1 MASSAVLLYTVLTE
15 EYESQGLEPSFPR
28 QELEAQFEQ
37 KLPEL
42 DAKLGPLRLSDPE
55 EYERRLDAERV
66 KLFYAWLHKND
77 VRRSALCFSGGGIR
91 SATFGLGLV
100 QGLARRRL
108 LGQFNYLSTVSGG
121 GYLGSWLTGWIYR
134 ERKKRAEAPERQQL
148 AAEERQRLAEQD
160 AKDALQ
166 EVETRLENLPGS
178 SLGSSFDQEPEP
190 VRYLRKY
197 SRYMSPKVGLLSAD
211 TWTLVSIFLRNLF
224 LNWLVLLPLLAL
236 GLMIPR
242 VSVILVRLG
251 TRPWFQAREEG
262 ILQVVFW
269 LAVAF
274 GSCSIAYIAAA
285 RPSLAAISRLKPKF
299 RGQLPFLLF
308 CQLPLTLMAILI
320 TLYWAWLRSRGTQI
334 GGLRFVILGWETSP
348 LVGFVLFGMILHLGG
363 FLLSR
368 YFVRSYVL
376 GEFSV
381 TLATGALGGL
391 GAWLAATKLF
401 PDVTPGLSEIYACFA
416 APLLLFLFLLA
427 ATLFVGLSSYYTSD
441 ADREWLARAG
451 AWILIVV
458 AVRSVLFAL
467 VVFGPVALL
476 HVPAWI
482 ASIGGVSGLIT
493 LILGR
498 SSGAKGRKDQQ
509 EKGKQSATAIGL
521 DKLLV
526 FAAPVFAASILVV
539 LAELTTQLIRW
550 LAETRP
556 PARGPVWPDVQG
568 LAIDHSW
575 LMPLKI
581 VYDSP
586 WWTVVVVSIL
596 FAVVGGFMGWFV
608 DINRFSLHAAYRD
621 RLIRAYLGAS
631 RGSLRRPNPFTGFDE
646 DDNVQMQE
654 LRSNRPFHVVNM
666 ALNLVSGKD
675 LAWQDRKAETFTA
688 SPLHAGSF
696 RLGYR
701 DTAEYG
707 LHRGHQN
714 VAISLG
720 TAVAISGAAASP
732 NMGYHSSPV
741 VTFLLALFNVRLGWW
756 LGNPGP
762 AGKRTYN
769 TPGPRF
775 APRSLFA
782 EAFGLTDNDH
792 PYVYL
797 TDGGHFE
804 NLGLYEMILRR
815 CRFIVV
821 SDGGQDAEFTFE
833 DLGNA
838 LSKIRVDL
846 GVPIKFG
853 RIPLRARPAEQES
866 YDPARDGQ
874 AGRSL
879 QSYCAIARICYSCVD
894 SVPGGA
900 AEDGFLL
907 YIKPALNGSEPADVF
922 HYARLH
928 PQFPH
933 ESTAQQLYTESQ
945 FESYRE
951 LGSHIMRTILE
962 QLPAGGTLDDQFFEK
977 ISSQLGEMPVCD

>member
-1 MASSAVLLYTVLTE
+1 MPSPSMLYTVLTDE
-15 EYESQGLEPSFPR
+15 LESQGLGPVPR
-28 QELEAQFEQ
+28 EELEEQLQQ
-37 KLPEL
+37 KLPAI
-42 DAKLGPLRLSDPE
+42 DAEIGALRQTDPE
-55 EYERRLDAERV
+55 EYARRLDGERV
-66 KLFYAWLHKND
+66 KLFYAWLHRQD
-77 VRRSALCFSGGGIR
+77 IRRSALCFSGGGIR

-100 QGLARRRL
+100 QGLARNRL
-108 LGQFNYLSTVSGG
+108 LGQFDFLSTVSGG

-134 ERKKRAEAPERQQL
+134 ERRKL
-148 AAEERQRLAEQD
+148 AAARAPQQPAGEAQPLAEQD
-160 AKDALQ
+160 AQDARDAKAALST
-166 EVETRLENLPGS
+166 VETRLENLPGAS
-178 SLGSSFDQEPEP
+178 PGSSFDQEPEP
-190 VRYLRKY
+190 VRYLRQY

-211 TWTLVSIFLRNLF
+211 TWTLVAIFLRNLF

-242 VSVILVRLG
+242 VSVLLVRLG
-251 TRPWFQAREEG
+251 TRPWFVANEDW
-262 ILQVVFW
+262 IFPLVFW
-269 LAVAF
+269 LAVLC
-274 GSCSIAYIAAA
+274 GSCAIGYIAAA
-285 RPSLAAISRLKPKF
+285 RPSLAAQSRLPARF
-299 RGQLPFLLF
+299 RGQLPFLAL

-320 TLYWAWLRSRGTQI
+320 TLYWAWLRSRGTPLA
-334 GGLRFVILGWETSP
+334 GLRFVILGWETSP
-348 LVGFVLFGMILHLGG
+348 LVAFVLFGMVLHLGG

-368 YFVRSYVL
+368 LLVRSYVL
-376 GEFSV
+376 GELSV
-381 TLATGALGGL
+381 ILATGALGGAA
-391 GAWLAATKLF
+391 AWLAATRLF
-401 PDVTPGLSEIYACFA
+401 PNVTPGLVSEIYSCFA
-416 APLLLFLFLLA
+416 APLLLFLFLAA

-458 AVRSVLFAL
+458 SVRIVLFSI
-467 VVFGPVALL
+467 VIFGPVVLL
-476 HVPAWI
+476 KAPGWI
-482 ASIGGVSGLIT
+482 CSAVGGVSGLIT
-493 LILGR
+493 LVLGR
-498 SSGAKGRKDQQ
+498 SARTKGRKDQQ
-509 EKGKQSATAIGL
+509 EKGETSPMAVGL

-539 LAELTTQLIRW
+539 LAQLTSLLIRW
-550 LAETRP
+550 LGGSMWTELPGVASDL
-556 PARGPVWPDVQG
+556 W
-568 LAIDHSW
+568 
-575 LMPLKI
+575 PLKV
-581 VYDSP
+581 VYESP
-586 WWTVVVVSIL
+586 WLTVAEVSL
-596 FAVVGGFMGWFV
+596 LLALVGGIMGWFV
-608 DINRFSLHAAYRD
+608 DINRFSLHAGYRD

-631 RGSLRRPNPFTGFDE
+631 RGSRRRPNPFTGFDE

-654 LRSNRPFHVVNM
+654 LRGNRPFHVVNM

-707 LHRGHQN
+707 LHRGHRN

-756 LGNPGP
+756 LGNPGL
-762 AGKRTYN
+762 AGNRTYD

-775 APRSLFA
+775 APKSLFA

-804 NLGLYEMILRR
+804 NLALYEMILRR
-815 CRFIVV
+815 CRYIVV
-821 SDGGQDAEFTFE
+821 SDSGQDGDFTFE

-853 RIPLRARPAEQES
+853 RIPLSARPEKQEK
-866 YDPARDGQ
+866 YDPANAD
-874 AGRSL
+874 AASA

-894 SVPGGA
+894 SVPGGKA
-900 AEDGFLL
+900 KDGFLL
-907 YIKPALNGSEPADVF
+907 YIKPALNGTEPADVF

-933 ESTAQQLYTESQ
+933 EPTSQQLYTEAQ

-951 LGSHIMRTILE
+951 LGSYVMRRILE
-962 QLPAGGTLDDQFFEK
+962 AVPGDGTLEGLFT
-977 ISSQLGEMPVCD
+977 QLETGSVLGTMPACD

>member
-15 EYESQGLEPSFPR
+15 EYEAQGLEPSFPR
-28 QELEAQFEQ
+28 KELEEQFKQQ

-42 DAKLGPLRLSDPE
+42 DVKLGPLRLSDPE
-55 EYERRLDAERV
+55 EYERKLDAERV
-66 KLFYAWLHKND
+66 EMFYAWMHRNN

-108 LGQFNYLSTVSGG
+108 LGQFHYLSTVSGG

-134 ERKKRAEAPERQQL
+134 ERLKLAEGRKPQTLAEDPEQQK
-148 AAEERQRLAEQD
+148 LAEQD
-160 AKDALQ
+160 SRQALQ
-166 EVETRLENLPGS
+166 EVETRLRSLPAS
-178 SLGSSFDQEPEP
+178 PLEPEPEP

-211 TWTLVSIFLRNLF
+211 TWTLVAIFLRNLF

-242 VSVILVRLG
+242 VSVVLVRLG
-251 TRPWFQAREEG
+251 TRHWFQAREEW

-269 LAVAF
+269 LAVVF
-274 GSCSIAYIAAA
+274 GSCAIAYIAAA
-285 RPSLAAISRLKPKF
+285 RPSLAAKSRLKPSC
-299 RGQLPFLLF
+299 RGQIPFLVF

-320 TLYWAWLRSRGTQI
+320 TLYWAWLRGRGMPLS
-334 GGLRFVILGWETSP
+334 GLRFIVLGWETSP
-348 LVGFVLFGMILHLGG
+348 LVGFVLFGVLLHLGG

-368 YFVRSYVL
+368 YYVRSYVF

-391 GAWLAATKLF
+391 VAWLAATKLF

-458 AVRSVLFAL
+458 AVRIVLFAI
-467 VVFGPVALL
+467 VIFGPVALL
-476 HVPAWI
+476 HAPTWI
-482 ASIGGVSGLIT
+482 SSIGGISGLIT

-498 SSGAKGRKDQQ
+498 SSGTKGRKDQQ
-509 EKGKQSATAIGL
+509 EKGEQSLTAVGL

-526 FAAPVFAASILVV
+526 FAAPVFAVSILVV

-550 LAETRP
+550 LAEIRP
-556 PARGPVWPDVQG
+556 PQGPAWPDVPG
-568 LAIDHSW
+568 LASNHSW

-586 WWTVVVVSIL
+586 WWAVVVVSLL
-596 FAVVGGFMGWFV
+596 FALVGGFMGWFV

-631 RGSLRRPNPFTGFDE
+631 RGSWRTPDKFTGFDE

-654 LRSNRPFHVVNM
+654 LRGNRPFHVVNM
-666 ALNLVSGKD
+666 ALNLVSGKE

-701 DTAEYG
+701 DTAQYG
-707 LHRGHQN
+707 LHRDHKG
-714 VAISLG
+714 VALSLG

-762 AGKRTYN
+762 AGDHTFN

-775 APRSLFA
+775 APSSLFA
-782 EAFGLTDNDH
+782 EAFGLTDNEH

-804 NLGLYEMILRR
+804 NLALYEMILRR
-815 CRFIVV
+815 CRLIVV
-821 SDGGQDAEFTFE
+821 SDAGQDADFTFE

-853 RIPLRARPAEQES
+853 RIPLHARPAEQES
-866 YDPARDGQ
+866 YDPVRVGQ
-874 AGRSL
+874 AGHAL
-879 QSYCAIARICYSCVD
+879 QSYCAVARICYSCVD
-894 SVPGGA
+894 TVPGGK

-951 LGSHIMRTILE
+951 LGSHIMRTILA
-962 QLPAGGTLDDQFFEK
+962 QLPASGELDDQFFEK
-977 ISSQLGEMPVCD
+977 IKSLLGDMPVCE

>member
-1 MASSAVLLYTVLTE
+1 MPSPVLLYTVLTE
-15 EYESQGLEPSFPR
+15 ELESQGLGPVPR
-28 QELEAQFEQ
+28 EELEEQ
-37 KLPEL
+37 LRRKLPEIEGE
-42 DAKLGPLRLSDPE
+42 LGPLRLSDPQ
-55 EYERRLDAERV
+55 EYARRLDGERV
-66 KLFYAWLHKND
+66 KLFYAWLHAHD

-100 QGLARRRL
+100 QGLARNRL
-108 LGQFNYLSTVSGG
+108 LGQFDYLSTVSGG

-134 ERKKRAEAPERQQL
+134 ERKKLAEAPERQTL
-148 AAEERQRLAEQD
+148 AAEERQRLAAQD
-160 AKDALQ
+160 ARDALRK
-166 EVETRLENLPGS
+166 VETRLQSLPGS
-178 SLGSSFDQEPEP
+178 SPGSSFDQEPEP
-190 VRYLRKY
+190 VRYLRQY

-242 VSVILVRLG
+242 VSVVLVRLG
-251 TRPWFQAREEG
+251 TRPWFQAREEW
-262 ILQVVFW
+262 IFQLVFW
-269 LAVAF
+269 LAVVS
-274 GSCSIAYIAAA
+274 GSCAIGYIAAA
-285 RPSLAAISRLKPKF
+285 RPSLTAKSTLPARL
-299 RGQLPFLLF
+299 RGQLPFLAL
-308 CQLPLTLMAILI
+308 CELPLTLMAILI
-320 TLYWAWLRSRGTQI
+320 TLYWAWLRSRGTPLA
-334 GGLRFVILGWETSP
+334 GLHFVILGWETSP
-348 LVGFVLFGMILHLGG
+348 LVAFVLFGTLLHFGG

-368 YFVRSYVL
+368 IFVRSYVL

-391 GAWLAATKLF
+391 AAWLAATKLF
-401 PDVTPGLSEIYACFA
+401 PDVTPGLISEIYSCFA

-458 AVRSVLFAL
+458 SVRIVLFAI
-467 VVFGPVALL
+467 VIFGPVVLL
-476 HVPAWI
+476 RAPGWI
-482 ASIGGVSGLIT
+482 SSSIGAASGLIT
-493 LILGR
+493 LVLGR
-498 SSGAKGRKDQQ
+498 SARTKGRKDQQ
-509 EKGKQSATAIGL
+509 EKGETSRTAIGL

-539 LAELTTQLIRW
+539 LAQLTTLLIRF
-550 LAETRP
+550 LSEVSQAQ
-556 PARGPVWPDVQG
+556 GPVWPALPGIVE
-568 LAIDHSW
+568 DHFW

-581 VYDSP
+581 VYYCP
-586 WWTVVVVSIL
+586 WWTVVVVALL
-596 FAVVGGFMGWFV
+596 FALVGGIMGWFV
-608 DINRFSLHAAYRD
+608 DINRFSLHAGYRD

-631 RGSLRRPNPFTGFDE
+631 RGSRRTPNPFTGFDD

-666 ALNLVSGKD
+666 ALNLVAGKD

-707 LHRGHQN
+707 QHRGHKEI
-714 VAISLG
+714 AISLG

-762 AGKRTYN
+762 AGNRTFN

-775 APRSLFA
+775 APGSLFA
-782 EAFGLTDNDH
+782 EAFGLTDNEH

-804 NLGLYEMILRR
+804 NLALYEMVLRR
-815 CRFIVV
+815 CRYIVV

-853 RIPLRARPAEQES
+853 KIPLSARPQKQVS
-866 YDPARDGQ
+866 YDPADAT
-874 AGRSL
+874 AGSV

-894 SVPGGA
+894 SVPGGTA
-900 AEDGFLL
+900 RDGFLL
-907 YIKPALNGSEPADVF
+907 YIKPALNGTEPADVF

-933 ESTAQQLYTESQ
+933 EPTSQQLYTESQ

-951 LGSHIMRTILE
+951 LGSYVMRKILE
-962 QLPAGGTLDDQFFEK
+962 HLPAGGTLEELFEK
-977 ISSQLGEMPVCD
+977 IEAGSVLGTMPACD

>member
-1 MASSAVLLYTVLTE
+1 MPSPAVLLYTVLTE

-28 QELEAQFEQ
+28 EKLEKEFEA
-37 KLPEL
+37 LRPDL
-42 DAKLGPLRLSDPE
+42 DAKLDHLRRSDPE

-66 KLFYAWLHKND
+66 KLFYTWLHANK
-77 VRRSALCFSGGGIR
+77 VPRSALCFSGGGIR
-91 SATFGLGLV
+91 SATFGLGLI
-100 QGLARRRL
+100 QGLARGRL
-108 LGQFNYLSTVSGG
+108 LGQFDYLSTVSGG
-121 GYLGSWLTGWIYR
+121 GYLGSWLTGWLYR
-134 ERKKRAEAPERQQL
+134 ERLRRQDQGPEPALQ
-148 AAEERQRLAEQD
+148 
-160 AKDALQ
+160 ALQ
-166 EVETRLENLPGS
+166 EVEAQLRSLPSSPLEP
-178 SLGSSFDQEPEP
+178 EPEP
-190 VRYLRKY
+190 VRYLREY

-251 TRPWFQAREEG
+251 TRPWFQEREDW
-262 ILQVVFW
+262 ILQIVFW

-274 GSCSIAYIAAA
+274 GSCAIAYIAAT
-285 RPSLAAISRLKPKF
+285 RPSLEARSRFPARY
-299 RGQLPFLLF
+299 RGQLPFLGL
-308 CQLPLTLMAILI
+308 CALPLTLMAILI
-320 TLYWAWLRSRGTQI
+320 TLYWAWLRGRGTPLS
-334 GGLRFVILGWETSP
+334 GLRFVILGWETSP
-348 LVGFVLFGMILHLGG
+348 LVGFVLFGVLLHLGG
-363 FLLSR
+363 FFLSR
-368 YFVRSYVL
+368 IWVKSYVL

-381 TLATGALGGL
+381 TVLTGALGGTI
-391 GAWLAATKLF
+391 AWLAASKLF
-401 PDVTPGLSEIYACFA
+401 PSVAPGLVSEIYVCFA

-441 ADREWLARAG
+441 ADREWLARCG
-451 AWILIVV
+451 AWILIVIS
-458 AVRSVLFAL
+458 VRITLFSIVLF
-467 VVFGPVALL
+467 GPIALL
-476 HVPAWI
+476 GAAAWVSSMI
-482 ASIGGVSGLIT
+482 GSISGLIT

-498 SSGAKGRKDQQ
+498 SARTKGRQDQQ
-509 EKGKQSATAIGL
+509 QDGDKSVTSTLL

-526 FAAPVFAASILVV
+526 FAAPVFAVSILVL
-539 LAELTTQLIRW
+539 LAQLTTLLIRW
-550 LAETRP
+550 LAE
-556 PARGPVWPDVQG
+556 ASQAQGPVWPDIPG
-568 LAIDHSW
+568 IANRHLWPLAV
-575 LMPLKI
+575 
-581 VYDSP
+581 VYHSP
-586 WWTVVVVSIL
+586 WWTVVGVSAL
-596 FAVVGGFMGWFV
+596 FALVGGIMGWFV

-631 RGSLRRPNPFTGFDE
+631 RGNLRQPDPFTGFDE
-646 DDNVQMQE
+646 DDNVQMKA

-666 ALNLVSGKD
+666 ALNLVSGKNP
-675 LAWQDRKAETFTA
+675 AWQDRKAETFTA

-707 LHRGHQN
+707 QHRGDKSI
-714 VAISLG
+714 ALSLG

-762 AGKRTYN
+762 AGNHTFN

-775 APRSLFA
+775 APRSLFS
-782 EAFGLTDNDH
+782 EAFGLTDNEH

-797 TDGGHFE
+797 SDGGHFE

-821 SDGGQDAEFTFE
+821 SDGGQDPDFAFE

-846 GVPIKFG
+846 GVPIRFG

-866 YDPARDGQ
+866 YDPAEQ
-874 AGRSL
+874 AAHAL

-894 SVPGGA
+894 SVPGGTV
-900 AEDGFLL
+900 EDGLLL
-907 YIKPALNGSEPADVF
+907 YIKPALNGSEPSDVF

-933 ESTAQQLYTESQ
+933 ESTAEQLYTEPQ

-962 QLPAGGTLDDQFFEK
+962 RLPPGGTLDQLFGVFEPELEK
-977 ISSQLGEMPVCD
+977 TPGCV

>member
-1 MASSAVLLYTVLTE
+1 MPSPVLLYTVLTE
-15 EYESQGLEPSFPR
+15 EFESQGLKPPFPR
-28 QELEAQFEQ
+28 EALEEQFQ
-37 KLPEL
+37 RRLPEL
-42 DAKLGPLRLSDPE
+42 DAQLGTLRQSDPE

-66 KLFYAWLHKND
+66 KLFYAWLHRNN

-108 LGQFNYLSTVSGG
+108 LGQFDYLSTVSGG

-134 ERKKRAEAPERQQL
+134 V
-148 AAEERQRLAEQD
+148 RQRLEDHDPQ
-160 AKDALQ
+160 KALQ
-166 EVETRLENLPGS
+166 EVETCLQSLPASPLEP
-178 SLGSSFDQEPEP
+178 EPEP
-190 VRYLRKY
+190 VRHLREY
-197 SRYMSPKVGLLSAD
+197 SRYMSPKAGLLSAD
-211 TWTLVSIFLRNLF
+211 TWTLVGIFLRNLF

-242 VSVILVRLG
+242 VSVILIRWG
-251 TRPWFQAREEG
+251 TNPWFQARENW
-262 ILQVVFW
+262 ILPMVFW

-274 GSCSIAYIAAA
+274 GSCAIAYISVN
-285 RPSLAAISRLKPKF
+285 RPSLGANSTFPARW
-299 RGQLPFLLF
+299 RGQLPFLVL
-308 CQLPLTLMAILI
+308 CGLPLALMSILI
-320 TLYWAWLRSRGTQI
+320 TLYWAWLRSRGTP
-334 GGLRFVILGWETSP
+334 LTDLHFVLLGWRLSP
-348 LVGFVLFGMILHLGG
+348 LLGFILFGILLHLGG

-368 YFVRSYVL
+368 FWVKGYVF
-376 GEFSV
+376 GEFLV
-381 TLATGALGGL
+381 IVLTGSLGGA
-391 GAWLAATKLF
+391 GAWLAATLLF
-401 PDVTPGLSEIYACFA
+401 PNVTRGLVSEIYACAA

-441 ADREWLARAG
+441 SDREWLARCG
-451 AWILIVV
+451 AWFLILIL
-458 AVRSVLFAL
+458 VRILLFAIVL
-467 VVFGPVALL
+467 FGPVALL
-476 HVPAWI
+476 MAPSWI
-482 ASIGGVSGLIT
+482 SSSVGGISGLVT
-493 LILGR
+493 LLLGQ
-498 SSGAKGRKDQQ
+498 SGRTKGTKDQQ
-509 EKGKQSATAIGL
+509 QKGPPKVSAVVL

-526 FAAPVFAASILVV
+526 IAAPVFAASILV
-539 LAELTTQLIRW
+539 LLSQLTTMLIRW
-550 LAETRP
+550 LAESYYQTR
-556 PARGPVWPDVQG
+556 GSIWPELPG
-568 LAIDHSW
+568 IANAPS

-581 VYDSP
+581 VYQSP
-586 WWTVVVVSIL
+586 GWTVVLVSLL
-596 FAVVGGFMGWFV
+596 FALVGGIMGWFV

-631 RGSLRRPNPFTGFDE
+631 RGSERRPDPFTGFDQE
-646 DDNVQMQE
+646 DNVQMRE
-654 LRSNRPFHVVNM
+654 LRNNRPFHVVNM
-666 ALNLVSGKD
+666 ALNLVGGKD

-701 DTAEYG
+701 DTMEYG
-707 LHRGHQN
+707 RHRSQKSYT
-714 VAISLG
+714 ISLG

-741 VTFLLALFNVRLGWW
+741 VTFLLAMFNVRLGWW

-762 AGKRTYN
+762 AGNRTFN

-775 APRSLFA
+775 APRALFA
-782 EAFGLTDNDH
+782 EAFGLTDDEH

-797 TDGGHFE
+797 SDGGHFE

-821 SDGGQDAEFTFE
+821 SDGGQDPDFNFE

-846 GVPIKFG
+846 GVPIRFG

-874 AGRSL
+874 TARSL
-879 QSYCAIARICYSCVD
+879 QSYCSIARICYSCVD
-894 SVPGGA
+894 SVPDGK
-900 AEDGFLL
+900 AEDGLLL

-933 ESTAQQLYTESQ
+933 ESTAEQLYTESQ

-951 LGSHIMRTILE
+951 LGWHAMRTILE
-962 QLPAGGTLDDQFFEK
+962 QLPPGGTLENLLEM
-977 ISSQLGEMPVCD
+977 IETQLGKTPACD